1 MKLIDVHK
9 QFDTE
14 DKCLDYL
21 ERTRWPNGVCCIEC
35 GSVNVS
41 RITRE
46 KRGKNRRTRIYQC
59 LEKECGRQFSV
70 TAGTIFHDSHLP
82 LEKWF
87 LALAIICEAKKG
99 VSACQMQRHLGVN
112 YRTAWHLCHRI
123 REAMKEEQ
131 TPLTGVVEI
140 DETYVG
146 GKVIRRGDRRKP
158 RKEKD
163 VVLGMVERGGKVR
176 TMHIGKGN
184 DVNRKAL
191 EPLLLANIDTKNTRL
206 ITDAHRAYAVIRRY
220 LPHDVIRHESEYVRG
235 DIHTQ
240 NIEGYWSIVKRGIYG
255 VFQHVD
261 AGYLG
266 NYLNEFEFRFNS
278 RKISDLARF
287 ELLMAQ
293 TQGRVVWFCET
304 HQPENP
310 FA

>member
-41 RITRE
+41 QITRE

-59 LEKECGRQFSV
+59 LEKECGHQFSV

-99 VSACQMQRHLGVN
+99 VSACQMQRHLGLN

-123 REAMKEEQ
+123 REAMQEEQ

-163 VVLGMVERGGKVR
+163 VVLGMVERGGKLRFTHIPR
-176 TMHIGKGN
+176 TTSRIVKPHIEKQVSLDVQTIMTDEHVVYPFALAERFDGKHKTINHSRTYG
-184 DVNRKAL
+184 
-191 EPLLLANIDTKNTRL
+191 I
-206 ITDAHRAYAVIRRY
+206 
-220 LPHDVIRHESEYVRG
+220 G
-235 DIHTQ
+235 DIHT
-240 NIEGYWSIVKRGIYG
+240 NTIENAFSLLKRGLIG
-255 VFQHVD
+255 TFHKVSIKHLQR
-261 AGYLG
+261 YLT
-266 NYLNEFEFRFNS
+266 EFSYRFN
-278 RKISDLARF
+278 RREEQALLFDGTLAN
-287 ELLMAQ
+287 LLHGKNLPYKKLTAK
-293 TQGRVVWFCET
+293 VS
-304 HQPENP
+304 
-310 FA
+310 A